1 MEISTRTYGD
11 KYTYLW
17 RQVHVLVHIQQQQLQ
32 SIVTVAAVVVAGSEG
47 VLLSAYLYIRVLQ
60 HCTGIAAAIDVAL
73 DYGSVLDVDIR
84 PDGGGEGDGQGDVT
98 TAGSIDFA
106 TIDNVEACRR
116 TYRSG
121 DVDRT
126 LRLQAYSY

>member
-1 MEISTRTYGD
+1 MATSTRTYED
-11 KYTYLW
+11 KSTYLW
-17 RQVHVLVHIQQQQLQ
+17 RQVRVLIHIQQQQLQ
-32 SIVTVAAVVVAGSEG
+32 SEVTVAAVVVAGSEG

-98 TAGSIDFA
+98 TAGSIDLTA
-106 TIDNVEACRR
+106 IDYVVACR
-116 TYRSG
+116 
-121 DVDRT
+121 
-126 LRLQAYSY
+126 

>member
-1 MEISTRTYGD
+1 MKTSTRTYGD
-11 KYTYLW
+11 KYAYLW
-17 RQVHVLVHIQQQQLQ
+17 RQVRVLVHIRQQQLQ

-47 VLLSAYLYIRVLQ
+47 VLLSAHLYIRVLQ

-84 PDGGGEGDGQGDVT
+84 PNGGGEGDGQGDVT
-98 TAGSIDFA
+98 TAGSIDLTA
-106 TIDNVEACRR
+106 IDYVVAGPR